1 MAGWRADWQA
11 IHLPLLA
18 GCAWLGTDADW
29 LAGFGRNQDVEPT
42 GAIERDLAPLP
53 AQETW
58 LLCPACEILVRWGAP
73 LSRETKGGFLKGGW
87 WIETLFFKFYV
98 PYHPVWIFRYPQAWT
113 LACVVI

>member
-1 MAGWRADWQA
+1 MAGWRADWLA

-53 AQETW
+53 AHETW
-58 LLCPACEILVRWGAP
+58 LPCPAREILVRWGAP
-73 LSRETKGGFLKGGW
+73 LAQPILARAGECFQKIKKNKKSP
-87 WIETLFFKFYV
+87 FFRKTMF
-98 PYHPVWIFRYPQAWT
+98 
-113 LACVVI
+113 